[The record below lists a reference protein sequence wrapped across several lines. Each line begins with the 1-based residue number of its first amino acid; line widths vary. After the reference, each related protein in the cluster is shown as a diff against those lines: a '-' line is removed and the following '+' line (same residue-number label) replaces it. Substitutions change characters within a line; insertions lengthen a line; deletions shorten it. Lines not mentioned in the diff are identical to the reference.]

1 MAGVPGLEPGPKV
14 LETSMLT
21 IDTIP
26 LKISNSEFQIP
37 DRNLKFEIWNLKFPE
52 YAICFLYA
60 ACGSDSGGKTF

>member
-26 LKISNSEFQIP
+26 LWYLP
-37 DRNLKFEIWNLKFPE
+37 ADDRSGLTGDRLEAAVVRPALITCFPG
-52 YAICFLYA
+52 A
-60 ACGSDSGGKTF
+60 ACGSGNGGRTF